1 MKKISLLLLFF
12 VSYGNSFLRISEY
25 VKKKYVLISS
35 AINNIPKIEKARF
48 LIFFAINNIP
58 EIKKARDRR
67 LKELELSPIES
78 INSRKATEEYWELF
92 FNQEKD
98 NKRMM

>member
-25 VKKKYVLISS
+25 VKKKYVRIFSE
-35 AINNIPKIEKARF
+35 INNIH
-48 LIFFAINNIP
+48 
-58 EIKKARDRR
+58 EIKTVRDRK
-67 LKELELSPIES
+67 LKELELSRIEF
-78 INSRKATEEYWELF
+78 INSTKATEEYWELF

>member
-12 VSYGNSFLRISEY
+12 ISYGNSFLRISEY
-25 VKKKYVLISS
+25 VKKKYVLIYYVL
-35 AINNIPKIEKARF
+35 KT
-48 LIFFAINNIP
+48 FAIYNIP

-67 LKELELSPIES
+67 LKELELSRIES